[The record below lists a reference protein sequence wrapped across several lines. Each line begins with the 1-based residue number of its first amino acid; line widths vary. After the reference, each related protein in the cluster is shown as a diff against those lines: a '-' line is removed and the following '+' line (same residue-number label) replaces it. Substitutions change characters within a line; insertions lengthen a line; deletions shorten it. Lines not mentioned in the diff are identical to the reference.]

1 MSNPPV
7 NPYRPPVSTV
17 KDIPL
22 AGQDG
27 SFGVPA
33 RTVDAGR
40 GSGWIGEGWALFK
53 KAPVMWIVAFIVLV
67 GVQFVLG
74 LLPLLGSLLSVLAG
88 PFFMV
93 GTLAFTKGIA
103 EDGQADI
110 GQLFVG
116 FKEKQGALVGV
127 ALLYFLAIIAILV
140 VCVGA
145 GFALIGTAAF
155 SSGNPE
161 QAMGALMSGSSGLGI
176 LLLALIAFA
185 LILLVAAAY
194 WFAPGLVFYADL
206 GAVEAFKQSFSGVL
220 RNWLPFL
227 VYGIVSLLVVIAGT
241 VAVLLGLLVALPV
254 LMASYYACF
263 RDLYGQ
269 QP

>member
-7 NPYRPPVSTV
+7 NPYRPPVSAV

-22 AGQDG
+22 TGQDG
-27 SFGVPA
+27 NFGVPA
-33 RTVDAGR
+33 RTVNAGR
-40 GSGWIGEGWALFK
+40 GSGWIGEGWELFK
-53 KAPVMWIVAFIVLV
+53 KAPVMWIVAFIVFMA
-67 GVQFVLG
+67 VQVVLS
-74 LLPLLGSLLSVLAG
+74 LLPLIGGLLSMVVG

-93 GTLAFTKGIA
+93 GSLAFTKGIA
-103 EDGQADI
+103 ESGQADI

-140 VCVGA
+140 VCGGI
-145 GFALIGTAAF
+145 GFALIGTSAF
-155 SSGNPE
+155 VSNPE
-161 QAMGALMSGSSGLGI
+161 EAMGLMSGNAGLG
-176 LLLALIAFA
+176 LALVALIAFA

-206 GAVEAFKQSFSGVL
+206 GAMEAFRQSFSGVL

-227 VYGIVSLLVVIAGT
+227 VYGIVSLLVVIAGA
-241 VAVLLGLLVALPV
+241 VAILLGLLVALPV

-269 QP
+269 QS